1 LGENEACHGVA
12 EGEAGHPCPRLY
24 QVENYALA
32 SLVTPTQ
39 SAAHSGGFSC
49 LRFLKPLPGKSRI
62 GIEINEYSIAVGSGK
77 S

>member
-32 SLVTPTQ
+32 S
-39 SAAHSGGFSC
+39 HSGRAFASKH
-49 LRFLKPLPGKSRI
+49 F
-62 GIEINEYSIAVGSGK
+62 
-77 S
+77 